1 MGMSIGGVASGVA
14 TASWQNRR
22 QDLASL
28 VSSIRNGA
36 LAGAQQA
43 FAALSGSGSS
53 TSTSSGSASVSAT
66 PASATG
72 SGNPFADGLAAI
84 GQALE
89 SGDISG
95 AQQALGKMFA
105 DHAGGHHRHH
115 GGSASASAS
124 STVSATTPPISPGS
138 TVSILV

>member
-1 MGMSIGGVASGVA
+1 MSMSIGGVASGVA
-14 TASWQNRR
+14 TAALQNRR

-43 FAALSGSGSS
+43 FAALSGLGSS
-53 TSTSSGSASVSAT
+53 ASPSSGAATASAT
-66 PASATG
+66 PAAATG
-72 SGNPFADGLAAI
+72 TGNSFSDGLAAI

-95 AQQALGKMFA
+95 AQQALSKMFA
-105 DHAGGHHRHH
+105 DHAGGHHHHH
-115 GGSASASAS
+115 GGGASASAS
-124 STVSATTPPISPGS
+124 STGATPSSVSPGS
-138 TVSILV
+138 TISILV

>member
-14 TASWQNRR
+14 TAAWQNRR

-43 FAALSGSGSS
+43 FSALSGLGSS
-53 TSTSSGSASVSAT
+53 ASPSPGAAT
-66 PASATG
+66 QSPAAATG
-72 SGNPFADGLAAI
+72 TGNSLSDGLAAI

-95 AQQALGKMFA
+95 AQQALSKMFA

-115 GGSASASAS
+115 GGGVSASAS
-124 STVSATTPPISPGS
+124 STGATASGVSPGS
-138 TVSILV
+138 TISILV